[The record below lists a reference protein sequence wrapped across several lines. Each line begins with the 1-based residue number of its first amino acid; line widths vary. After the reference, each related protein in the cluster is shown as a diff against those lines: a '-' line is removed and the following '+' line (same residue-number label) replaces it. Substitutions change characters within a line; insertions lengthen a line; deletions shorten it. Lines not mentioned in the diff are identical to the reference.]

1 MSDAAP
7 PTAGLLVAKAVS
19 RTFREGGR
27 DLRVLDGLGLAVD
40 AGDCLAILG
49 RSGSGKSTLLHLL
62 AGLDRPDP
70 TAAGTPAGGGL
81 FFRGENVYGGSERR
95 LDRYRRSSIG
105 LVFQSYHLIGE
116 LSALQNVL
124 LAARVATPLTRWP
137 STRREAKARAA
148 DLLGRVGLGDRLHH
162 RPGKLSGG
170 ERQRVAIAR
179 ALVNEPAILLADE
192 PTGNLDATTGREVLD
207 LFLGLHRAGQTLVLV
222 THDDKVAR
230 AAERV
235 VVLEGGRLVEET
247 AAARGVLV
255 PGKRGR
261 DADRR
266 A

>member
-1 MSDAAP
+1 MTDAAP
-7 PTAGLLVAKAVS
+7 LLQAADLS

-27 DLRVLDGLGLAVD
+27 DLRVLDGLDLTVD

-62 AGLDRPDP
+62 AGLDRP
-70 TAAGTPAGGGL
+70 TSGGL
-81 FFRGENVYGGSERR
+81 RGFFRGEDVYGGSERR
-95 LDRYRRSSIG
+95 LDRYRRNSIG

-124 LAARVATPLTRWP
+124 LAARVATPFTKWM
-137 STRREAKARAA
+137 STRREAKGRAA
-148 DLLGRVGLGDRLHH
+148 DLLSRVGLGDRLHH

-170 ERQRVAIAR
+170 ERQRVAVAR

-207 LFLGLHRAGQTLVLV
+207 LFLGLHAGGQTLVLV
-222 THDDKVAR
+222 THDDKVAE

-235 VVLEGGRLVEET
+235 VVLEAGRLVE
-247 AAARGVLV
+247 AAAV
-255 PGKRGR
+255 GR
-261 DADRR
+261 LQ
-266 A
+266 